1 MKYKRVVNT
10 LALYIAIAA
19 FECLEYLRHVGPVMK
34 AADLQSPTIKAQ
46 NTFLATPSLLETR
59 QGVAGKDVG
68 VLEPTK
74 GAPGVYRL
82 TVFVFPQEHHLAARA
97 RISVSRI

>member
-1 MKYKRVVNT
+1 MK
-10 LALYIAIAA
+10 
-19 FECLEYLRHVGPVMK
+19 G
-34 AADLQSPTIKAQ
+34 ADLQPPTIKAQ

-59 QGVAGKDVG
+59 QGVTGKDVG
-68 VLEPTK
+68 VSETTK

-82 TVFVFPQEHHLAARA
+82 TIYVFPREHHLAATA